1 MKYFT
6 LEELTKTNTGLENKP
21 DPIQV
26 QNLNL
31 LVENILDPVRYLLNE
46 PIHVNSGF
54 RSPAVNKAVGGVST
68 SAHLTGMAADI
79 TCSDNLKL
87 FKLLH
92 NNFNFT
98 QLIWEK
104 GENKPQWVHV
114 SYNPNDL
121 KCESLRTTDG
131 ENYTKYNLL

>member
-6 LEELTKTNTGLENKP
+6 LDELIKTNTGLENKP
-21 DPIQV
+21 NPTQV
-26 QNLNL
+26 HNLNL
-31 LVENILDPVRYLLNE
+31 LVENILDPARYLLKE

-54 RSPAVNKAVGGVST
+54 RSPVVNKAVGGVST

-92 NNFNFT
+92 NSFNFT
-98 QLIWEK
+98 QLIWERG
-104 GENKPQWVHV
+104 GEKPQWVHV
-114 SYNPNDL
+114 SYDPNDL
-121 KCESLRTTDG
+121 KCESLRTADG
-131 ENYTKYNLL
+131 KIYTK